1 MKRLRILITVLASI
15 NFVGAVIYFIYMMA
29 TMNDGTQLWVIY
41 VPLIVS
47 LIING
52 LVFTFVGDLGD
63 RLDDV
68 EKILKEKGLVE
79 SKEKDYPLVTSE
91 SKTVFNAGEPIKL
104 KNEIVIGWK
113 KFKSDITGMV
123 IEVKENNI
131 YVVEFDKDRGNKY
144 EISGENLKSYFDK

>member
-1 MKRLRILITVLASI
+1 MKKLRVLITVLATI
-15 NFVGAVIYFIYMMA
+15 NFVGAVIYFVYMMA
-29 TMNDGTQLWVIY
+29 TMHDGTQLWVIY

-47 LIING
+47 LVING

-68 EKILKEKGLVE
+68 EKILKDKGLAE
-79 SKEKDYPLVTSE
+79 GKEQEYPLVTGE
-91 SKTVFNAGEPIKL
+91 SKTVFKAGEPIRL
-104 KNEIVIGWK
+104 KNEVVVGWK
-113 KFKSDITGMV
+113 KYKSDITGMV

-131 YVVEFDKDRGNKY
+131 YVVEFDKDRGNKI